1 MQTNIFS
8 LIEELVSMSGSN
20 NNFDTLDS
28 ELTIINSE
36 IPRLESEL
44 AELTSSMVEEKY
56 FDASQEIVDRNI
68 EISVSKKLSKLEKEY
83 DDLKEKIDKLEKE
96 EQKHFETIDS
106 LKQKIIKTKKNLNLV
121 DQRINNSESDE
132 TKTLYSSLFEEEQ
145 SKITELQNELEL
157 KNKALDKLN
166 REIASLDDLN
176 QKTKKLI
183 EQAMSRLLEVRRSLS
198 NKNSYVDENLKHRDN
213 DKLKELSTRLE
224 ELKNKRTSIIN
235 DASFLS
241 NEIKELIIS
250 KENEK
255 SLKKLSQLVSAIKE
269 KPYMDIAD
277 KNSLNEE
284 LGKLEEQ
291 QREFLIAIENKT
303 YYGEDVEFIESRIN
317 HLENINKVKNAG
329 IKELKDE
336 IQRIDNDLVL
346 EVAKELKKAENKA
359 DELEKAIE
367 EANNMLN
374 EDNKKPSSVVASLKA
389 TATRKTTELKIIN
402 DFIQK
407 YINELNLL
415 IEESSYIENVKI
427 KSIKETIDANIK
439 EIEELKKLKLMSTKS
454 KDTIEQE
461 LDKKEIKKL
470 AEEIKNIKHRLSF
483 DKNPDEIYDEIE
495 MILTS
500 ENVDSTAAV
509 QSEEVKEE
517 PKIEITDVSI
527 EPSKEKL
534 ESTSNLKNDETIP
547 LNITLEKENQSE
559 QVPLFEDIEEP
570 LNINVSTNESA
581 EDKEQEYTLS
591 ELEDTAYFSL
601 EEFLKSLENQ
611 KEE

>member
-44 AELTSSMVEEKY
+44 VELTSSMVEEKY

-106 LKQKIIKTKKNLNLV
+106 LKQKIIKTKKNLNLI
-121 DQRINNSESDE
+121 DERINNSESDE

-317 HLENINKVKNAG
+317 HLENINKFKNAG

-374 EDNKKPSSVVASLKA
+374 EDNKKSSSVVASLKA
-389 TATRKTTELKIIN
+389 TAARKTTELKIIN

-547 LNITLEKENQSE
+547 LNIALEKENQSE
-559 QVPLFEDIEEP
+559 QIPLFEDIEEP

>member
-121 DQRINNSESDE
+121 DERINNSESDE

-255 SLKKLSQLVSAIKE
+255 SLKKLSQLVSTIKE

-346 EVAKELKKAENKA
+346 EVSKELKRAENKA

-374 EDNKKPSSVVASLKA
+374 EDNKKSSSVVASLKA
-389 TATRKTTELKIIN
+389 TTTRKTTELKIIN

-517 PKIEITDVSI
+517 PKIEITDVSL

-547 LNITLEKENQSE
+547 LNIALEKENQSE

-570 LNINVSTNESA
+570 LNINISTNESA